1 MIERKKMKADYKM
14 NGMTVLLTLVLVM
27 ALYMLYGCS
36 KSESAKVDAAAAQA
50 AYQSPE
56 QTTCP
61 VTGGP
66 INKDI
71 YTVYQGK
78 KVYFCCEGCKKTF
91 EKNPG
96 KYIDKL
102 PQFAK

>member
-1 MIERKKMKADYKM
+1 MKTNFTRA
-14 NGMTVLLTLVLVM
+14 VLLGSVMLLAMVLF
-27 ALYMLYGCS
+27 YGCESTESS
-36 KSESAKVDAAAAQA
+36 KIDAATAQA

-56 QTTCP
+56 QTECP

-78 KVYFCCEGCKKTF
+78 KVYFCCEGCKKAF
-91 EKNPG
+91 EKNPE
-96 KYIDKL
+96 KYLGKL

>member
-1 MIERKKMKADYKM
+1 VKGKKMKT
-14 NGMTVLLTLVLVM
+14 NGQKFTAMVLCVM
-27 ALYMLYGCS
+27 ALGIFYGCDTT
-36 KSESAKVDAAAAQA
+36 KPVKVDTAAAQA

-66 INKDI
+66 INKDV
-71 YTVYQGK
+71 YTIYQGK
-78 KVYFCCEGCKKTF
+78 KVYFCCEGCKRAF
-91 EKNPG
+91 EKKPE

>member
-1 MIERKKMKADYKM
+1 M
-14 NGMTVLLTLVLVM
+14 NRNGKNAGMLVLAAVVAVLWM
-27 ALYMLYGCS
+27 ITLYGCS
-36 KSESAKVDAAAAQA
+36 QAESAKVDAATAQA

-56 QTTCP
+56 QTECP

-71 YTVYQGK
+71 FTVYEGK
-78 KVYFCCEGCKKTF
+78 KVYFCCEGCKRAF
-91 EKNPG
+91 DKNPE
-96 KYIDKL
+96 KYIGKL